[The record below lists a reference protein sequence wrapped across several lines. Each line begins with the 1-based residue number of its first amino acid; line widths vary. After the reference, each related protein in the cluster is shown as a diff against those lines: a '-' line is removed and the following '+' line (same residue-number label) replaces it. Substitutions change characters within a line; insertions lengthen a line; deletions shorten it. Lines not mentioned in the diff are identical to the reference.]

1 MKDVLMLSIYRGPG
15 GEEHVEEHQVDLIY
29 HHLAREPA
37 VDLKPGTEK
46 VTYLAESRIMA
57 VILLFTR
64 KL

>member
-1 MKDVLMLSIYRGPG
+1 MDKVLWMLSIYRGPG

-29 HHLAREPA
+29 HHLAREAA

-46 VTYLAESRIMA
+46 VTYLAIMA

>member
-1 MKDVLMLSIYRGPG
+1 MLRIYRGPG

-29 HHLAREPA
+29 HHLTREPA